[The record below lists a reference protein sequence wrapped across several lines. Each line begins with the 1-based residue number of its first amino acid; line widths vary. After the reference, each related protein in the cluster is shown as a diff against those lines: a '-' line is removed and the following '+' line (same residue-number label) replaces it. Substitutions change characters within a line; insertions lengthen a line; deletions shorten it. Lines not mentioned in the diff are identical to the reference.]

1 MPYSWE
7 GVKGWDLTPAAF
19 IEYFNLYK
27 KYEKIKKD
35 YSIELTLWKTDEV
48 FGKVFKNSKKTLD
61 F

>member
-48 FGKVFKNSKKTLD
+48 FGKVLKN

>member
-7 GVKGWDLTPAAF
+7 GVKGWDLTPEAF

-48 FGKVFKNSKKTLD
+48 FGKVLKN